1 MSKEE
6 KTHPNTVHS
15 NLKELLERGAGIAE
29 AMISVHGV
37 QTMGE
42 AVEVASGL
50 INDAEEM
57 SFNVRLVDRAN
68 NDTFV
73 VHLADSDAFCWYGSL
88 YCQPW
93 TGFGPA
99 LTLSSE
105 HQIQS
110 DATPAQ
116 QTRSPLGG
124 GRGSKIVETAS
135 RNTRNAEIDS
145 G

>member
-1 MSKEE
+1 
-6 KTHPNTVHS
+6 
-15 NLKELLERGAGIAE
+15 
-29 AMISVHGV
+29 
-37 QTMGE
+37 MGE

-110 DATPAQ
+110 DATLAQ
-116 QTRSPLGG
+116 QIRSLPDGDK
-124 GRGSKIVETAS
+124 GSKIFETAF
-135 RNTRNAEIDS
+135 RNTRNAETVS